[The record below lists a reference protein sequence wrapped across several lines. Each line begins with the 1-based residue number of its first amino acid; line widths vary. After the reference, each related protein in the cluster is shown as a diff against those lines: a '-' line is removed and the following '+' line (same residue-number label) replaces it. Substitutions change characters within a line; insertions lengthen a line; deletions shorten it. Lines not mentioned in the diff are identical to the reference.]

1 MRSLFG
7 PQVQKNLRAHS
18 SPFLRTSATT
28 STYNA
33 TLDLLDGHCQST
45 IVFRQLATL
54 VNLRSPPQPPGTA
67 KGFRSHQPSFE
78 QRKSRSY
85 KHRLTHPASTTEA
98 SIGPPLLPAPANA
111 HASAGDQDAHDRKT
125 DPHPTSHQQK
135 SAPILNT
142 RQQLNLVKA
151 TPAATMSASTPT
163 PSSLLNA
170 NKVAEPSRYIYV
182 SGVGTPRP
190 LNELRHWFT
199 RGHYIYDELR
209 KPVVPA
215 AVAGAGP
222 DRLATAT
229 SECHPRWEDTLPSD
243 PSASAESHLDGG
255 AVAAQNKKLLVSDD
269 DETWL
274 EAQFEE
280 IAALEAALEL
290 EKGEREAAAAEEERK
305 REEDRRK
312 AEIKKKTWSGSRGK
326 YGNAM
331 GARPHSFHGKAA
343 SDARDFNSH
352 DSVRRQHQ
360 HQHQRQIQHP
370 HQHPHQHQHQYQQG
384 TSLTHLDGYGVE
396 MHAGAERHPGYPSAN
411 FQPLPTPTMTTTY
424 AQNLG
429 TIPHDG
435 MEPWA
440 WRDSAPNI
448 IPGEGP
454 VMRQT
459 SGELFVPTGLIS
471 PRAHDSFDIAMGIID
486 AHPPPQAVG
495 MPHARQSNGHARKGS
510 MLNPA
515 AGEFCPRAT

>member
-1 MRSLFG
+1 
-7 PQVQKNLRAHS
+7 
-18 SPFLRTSATT
+18 
-28 STYNA
+28 
-33 TLDLLDGHCQST
+33 
-45 IVFRQLATL
+45 
-54 VNLRSPPQPPGTA
+54 
-67 KGFRSHQPSFE
+67 
-78 QRKSRSY
+78 
-85 KHRLTHPASTTEA
+85 
-98 SIGPPLLPAPANA
+98 
-111 HASAGDQDAHDRKT
+111 
-125 DPHPTSHQQK
+125 
-135 SAPILNT
+135 
-142 RQQLNLVKA
+142 
-151 TPAATMSASTPT
+151 MSASTPT
-163 PSSLLNA
+163 PSSLLGG
-170 NKVAEPSRYIYV
+170 NKVAEPSRYIHV

-255 AVAAQNKKLLVSDD
+255 AVTAQKEKLPVSGDD
-269 DETWL
+269 EETWL
-274 EAQFEE
+274 KAQFEE

-305 REEDRRK
+305 REEDKRK

-331 GARPHSFHGKAA
+331 GARPHSFHGKAV
-343 SDARDFNSH
+343 SDARGFNSH

-360 HQHQRQIQHP
+360 HQHQHRRQLQLQHP
-370 HQHPHQHQHQYQQG
+370 HQLQHQYQQG
-384 TSLTHLDGYGVE
+384 TPIAHLDGHGVE
-396 MHAGAERHPGYPSAN
+396 MHAQAECHPGHPSGG
-411 FQPLPTPTMTTTY
+411 FHPLPTPTLTAAY
-424 AQNLG
+424 AQNMG
-429 TIPHDG
+429 TITHDG

-440 WRDSAPNI
+440 RRDSFPDT
-448 IPGEGP
+448 IPGEGL

-459 SGELFVPTGLIS
+459 SGELFVPAGLIS
-471 PRAHDSFDIAMGIID
+471 PMAHHSFDVAMGIID

-495 MPHARQSNGHARKGS
+495 MPHARQSNGHARERS

-515 AGEFCPRAT
+515 AGEFCPRVT